1 MTDASTYSK
10 IKTKINIES
19 LEKIGGKD
27 SMSRLSNA
35 VCISNLVKK
44 NSLFAPSRLEP
55 MIVDKTIEPAYNLKA
70 IKCKK

>member
-35 VCISNLVKK
+35 VCIENLVKK

-55 MIVDKTIEPAYNLKA
+55 MIFDKTVKPAYNLKA